1 MNSLKRTVIIA
12 VGIIAV
18 ISVALVAF
26 FLITRG
32 PNIEVWVAK
41 AAFGPPAT
49 QFSTTDGIYPVVYSS
64 ADLDQRVKVSLID
77 ADSKTLT
84 EKTYNVRGP
93 GGNGY
98 GDYNQGRNLTPGSYR
113 VEFWSDYDWDGD
125 TLLKTIQI
133 TVE

>member
-12 VGIIAV
+12 VGITAI
-18 ISVALVAF
+18 ILVVLMAF

-41 AAFGPPAT
+41 VEFGPPAT
-49 QFSTTDGIYPVVYSS
+49 QFSTTDGIYPVVNSS

-77 ADSKTLT
+77 ANNETLT
-84 EKTYNVRGP
+84 EKSFNVRQ

-113 VEFWSDYDWDGD
+113 VEFWYGD

>member
-1 MNSLKRTVIIA
+1 MKRTIIIA

-26 FLITRG
+26 LLITRGPSG

-41 AAFGPPAT
+41 AEFGSPAT
-49 QFSTTDGIYPVVYSS
+49 QFSTTDGIYPVVTSS
-64 ADLDQRVKVSLID
+64 ADSDQSVKVSLID
-77 ADSKTLT
+77 ANSKTLL
-84 EKTYNVRGP
+84 EKTYNIRQ

-98 GDYNQGRNLTPGSYR
+98 GDYNPGKNLTPGSYS
-113 VEFWSDYDWDGD
+113 VEFWYGN

-133 TVE
+133 TVN